1 MTNLS
6 FKTATYGGFLKLLPH
21 FKSENSLEVALLQQ
35 TTDSCQWTVR

>member
-21 FKSENSLEVALLQQ
+21 FKSENSLEVVHLQQ
-35 TTDSCQWTVR
+35 ATESCQWTLR